1 MNIREAIKGYLLDA
15 KIEPQTP
22 KHIAGK
28 QRVLETIF
36 ASWCE
41 EQGATTL
48 EQVTPTILKGFVVS
62 LQERTISEHDSRIS
76 KRGKRLSP
84 VSVRDYSRMVRA
96 FFSWCEREGYLEGR
110 NNPMRM
116 VPQTKVPKYI
126 IPAFTPQQMQDLLA
140 VCDLDTA
147 VGFRNYTMLLVLMD
161 TGIRVSELCRLTLA
175 GVHDDYLT
183 VVGKGDATTL
193 GKEREVGLSP
203 MTTRALWKYINQ
215 YRPAVSEQ
223 EQRVFLTRFKTPF
236 DASYVWKV
244 LREIG
249 EDAGIEGVRISP
261 HTLRHSFAKQWLANG
276 GELIKLS
283 RVMGHTDIETTQ
295 VYLKD
300 FTARDARGEHTR
312 FSPVSANRLGRRNTK
327 PTKRG

>member
-1 MNIREAIKGYLLDA
+1 VNIREAIKGYLLDA

-28 QRVLETIF
+28 QRVLEAIF
-36 ASWCE
+36 ATWCE

-48 EQVTPTILKGFVVS
+48 EQVTPTVLKGFLVS

-76 KRGKRLSP
+76 KRGKRLALM
-84 VSVRDYSRMVRA
+84 SVRDYSRMVRA

-110 NNPMRM
+110 TNPMRM

-140 VCDLDTA
+140 VCDLDTT

-175 GVHDDYLT
+175 GVHEDYLT

-203 MTTRALWKYINQ
+203 TTARALWKYIHQ
-215 YRPAVSEQ
+215 YRPAVSEH

-249 EDAGIEGVRISP
+249 EEAGIEGVRISP
-261 HTLRHSFAKQWLANG
+261 HTLRHSFAKEWLANG

-300 FTARDARGEHTR
+300 FTARDARGEHSR
-312 FSPVSANRLGRRNTK
+312 FSPVAIHHLGKSKHKGKK
-327 PTKRG
+327 PR

>member
-1 MNIREAIKGYLLDA
+1 VNIREAIKGYLLDA

-28 QRVLETIF
+28 QRVLEAIF
-36 ASWCE
+36 AAWCE

-62 LQERTISEHDSRIS
+62 LQERTISEQDSRIS

-84 VSVRDYSRMVRA
+84 VTVRDYSRVVRA
-96 FFSWCEREGYLEGR
+96 FFSWCEREGYLEDR
-110 NNPMRM
+110 VNPMRM
-116 VPQTKVPKYI
+116 VPQTKVAKYI

-140 VCDLDTA
+140 VCELDTA

-161 TGIRVSELCRLTLA
+161 TGIRVSELCRLSLA
-175 GVHDDYLT
+175 EIHEDYLT

-193 GKEREVGLSP
+193 EKEREVGLSP
-203 MTTRALWKYINQ
+203 TTARALWKYVHQ
-215 YRPAVSEQ
+215 FRPPVPEH

-236 DASYVWKV
+236 DRSYVWTV

-249 EDAGIEGVRISP
+249 ENAGIEGARISP
-261 HTLRHSFAKQWLANG
+261 HTLRSTFAKQ
-276 GELIKLS
+276 
-283 RVMGHTDIETTQ
+283 
-295 VYLKD
+295 
-300 FTARDARGEHTR
+300 
-312 FSPVSANRLGRRNTK
+312 
-327 PTKRG
+327 

>member
-15 KIEPQTP
+15 KIEPQTA

-36 ASWCE
+36 AVWCE

-84 VSVRDYSRMVRA
+84 VTVRDYSRVVRA

-110 NNPMRM
+110 VNPMRM
-116 VPQTKVPKYI
+116 VPQTKVPSYI

-161 TGIRVSELCRLTLA
+161 TGIRVSELCTLKLA
-175 GVHDDYLT
+175 GVHEDYLT
-183 VVGKGDATTL
+183 VFGKGS
-193 GKEREVGLSP
+193 KEREVGLSP
-203 MTTRALWKYINQ
+203 TTARALWKYIHQ
-215 YRPAVSEQ
+215 FRPVVSEQ

-236 DASYVWKV
+236 DHSYVWKV

-249 EDAGIEGVRISP
+249 EDAGVEGVRISP

-312 FSPVSANRLGRRNTK
+312 FSPVSTFRLGRKSPNVK
-327 PTKRG
+327 KRPDA